1 MHSHRAGATAVNGWQ
16 ELGAVRPVTA
26 VSVAVADSSAFPA
39 PHIVVAAEPFPIL
52 PDAVNGFVDAVA
64 VRSRQAASRQP
75 DSGVKLGVTMRFTLL
90 DRVVAIEP
98 GKSITAIKT
107 LSLSEEY
114 LADHFPCF
122 PVMPGVLMLESMT
135 QAAAWAIRLGEDF
148 AHSIV
153 VLREAR
159 NVKYGDFVE
168 PGRVLTVTA
177 EVQSQE
183 GQLTKVKASGSV
195 GDRTSLTARLVLERY
210 NLADRIPYGDAVDAR
225 VRAEMRKLWAILH
238 PGGRQQAANRRVV
251 YGGPTAGMVTV
262 DPAGSP
268 PLVAASGLPS

>member
-1 MHSHRAGATAVNGWQ
+1 
-16 ELGAVRPVTA
+16 
-26 VSVAVADSSAFPA
+26 
-39 PHIVVAAEPFPIL
+39 
-52 PDAVNGFVDAVA
+52 
-64 VRSRQAASRQP
+64 
-75 DSGVKLGVTMRFTLL
+75 MRFTLL
-90 DRVVAIEP
+90 DRVLEVEP

-107 LSLSEEY
+107 VSLAEEY
-114 LADHFPCF
+114 LGDHFPRF
-122 PVMPGVLMLESMT
+122 PVLPGVLMLEAMT
-135 QAAAWAIRLGEDF
+135 QAAAWTIRLGEDF

-177 EVQSQE
+177 EVQSHD

-238 PGGRQQAANRRVV
+238 PAGRAGGAQRHMV
-251 YGGPTAGMVTV
+251 YGAQTA
-262 DPAGSP
+262 P
-268 PLVAASGLPS
+268 AASRTVVSAPALAR